1 MQKSTPSSFNCI
13 PLAQQALTSN
23 LMLDNVQK
31 TFYAIV
37 NVTLKPSSNSI
48 IWHSHQQYNTRLWI
62 CTYWLETWMLLMNVI
77 ACLRSKMEKD
87 YRYFYCFSLS
97 TITLFNWPSSS
108 SLPNIWEDNVILM
121 LLHAWRHQNNKEHN
135 DILMNVFLAIW
146 LRVINIKRGQ
156 VGNPWKTL
164 TI

>member
-1 MQKSTPSSFNCI
+1 MSTKLTSVSLRFSQEKKSSAEIHSI
-13 PLAQQALTSN
+13 LLQLHPLGPAGSMILTSN
-23 LMLDNVQK
+23 LMVDNVQK

-77 ACLRSKMEKD
+77 ACLRSKTKD

-108 SLPNIWEDNVILM
+108 SLPNIWEDNVIHR
-121 LLHAWRHQNNKEHN
+121 LLQAWGHQIKS
-135 DILMNVFLAIW
+135 L
-146 LRVINIKRGQ
+146 NI
-156 VGNPWKTL
+156 
-164 TI
+164 